1 MPPGKLGR
9 EARGGQGDAFR
20 AFFTCCKNICRV
32 AAGCKE
38 QFLGREEQG

>member
-1 MPPGKLGR
+1 MPPGKLGGEGGR
-9 EARGGQGDAFR
+9 EGDAFR

-38 QFLGREEQG
+38 QFLGREEQS